1 MKEVGLS
8 IAGFARVHIREDGS
22 LVGDSGW
29 IKNRFTDYGI
39 DEGLG
44 RVLGSAANS
53 VRVDY
58 AAIGT
63 GGAPATGDTALSG
76 ELQHTTNNRDQTT
89 KTVVTTA
96 DATAVT
102 VRHYGT
108 FSSSLLT
115 ETDAIQNIGLFASS
129 LTAGGTVITGTNYT
143 VSTIQTN
150 QDLEYT
156 YEWQISTS

>member
-63 GGAPATGDTALSG
+63 GGAPATGDTA
-76 ELQHTTNNRDQTT
+76 
-89 KTVVTTA
+89 
-96 DATAVT
+96 
-102 VRHYGT
+102 
-108 FSSSLLT
+108 
-115 ETDAIQNIGLFASS
+115 QNCG
-129 LTAGGTVITGTNYT
+129 
-143 VSTIQTN
+143 
-150 QDLEYT
+150 DHR
-156 YEWQISTS
+156 